1 MQVHPNELT
10 VVAAVTVEDFAAFA
24 GVCRAYVEWCR
35 ERYQDMP
42 WFVEEVFGYQA
53 LDEELNG
60 LAEKYGPP
68 VGRTMLAFGEGGV
81 VAGGAY
87 RRLSDTDCELKRL
100 FVTDGAR
107 GYGLGRKL
115 SDALIG
121 AAIADGYAT
130 MKLDTGNRLTEAISM
145 YESMGFVHI
154 EPYHEYPEQLMPY
167 LVFMERQIS

>member
-1 MQVHPNELT
+1 MSGGIPRYSKTLGPSA
-10 VVAAVTVEDFAAFA
+10 VANLSITMVFEPI
-24 GVCRAYVEWCR
+24 
-35 ERYQDMP
+35 QSMP
-42 WFVEEVFGYQA
+42 YQA
-53 LDEELNG
+53 LDEELKG
-60 LAEKYGPP
+60 LAQKYGPP
-68 VGRTMLAFGEGGV
+68 VGRTMLVFGEGGV

-107 GYGLGRKL
+107 GHSLGRKL

-145 YESMGFVHI
+145 YESMGFAHI
-154 EPYHEYPEQLMPY
+154 DPYQEYPEQLMPY
-167 LVFMERQIS
+167 LVFMERPLI